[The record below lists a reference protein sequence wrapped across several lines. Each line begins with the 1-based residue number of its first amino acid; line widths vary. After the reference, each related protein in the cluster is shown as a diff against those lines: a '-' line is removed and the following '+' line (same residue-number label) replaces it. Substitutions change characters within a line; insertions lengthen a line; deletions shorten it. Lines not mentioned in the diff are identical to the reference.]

1 MLNWKVLFI
10 IFKGPSVTRNCLR
23 PQSLPLRVCFFKKS
37 LNRSSHHR
45 CSVKK
50 VFLEIWRNSQEN
62 TCARVSFW
70 ITLQASSP
78 SSRHSDVFLKFDYL
92 PKKVSDL
99 TLYGM
104 LLLMFYW
111 NITKI
116 FRFVAAKKRLL
127 QACVLQSWKMR
138 KPTTKCE

>member
-1 MLNWKVLFI
+1 MLNW
-10 IFKGPSVTRNCLR
+10 

-37 LNRSSHHR
+37 LNRSSHYR

-50 VFLEIWRNSQEN
+50 VFLEISQNSQEN

-116 FRFVAAKKRLL
+116 LRFVAAKKRLL